1 MTHTM
6 KWLRDERSPMWLLG
20 FAIFVAIVDLIMVI
34 PIGEIVLPFFETEK
48 TKEETEELAK
58 MFLGEN
64 YATDYK
70 RALFHTGLFGT
81 AFFFALI
88 EELVFRTLPLG
99 IAIGAQ
105 RKSWVATAVVLVG
118 VVVTAA
124 VAYDHLGAYWKDG
137 LDPKILSVLGAL
149 LVLSIMS
156 MLFTTSPI
164 PLACIILTSSTL
176 FAYVHHGWMSVFLQG
191 IGGVALCIVYLK
203 CGGMEGRWA
212 KATWYSTVS
221 HTFFNFILF
230 EYMLYELLT
239 TVVK

>member
-1 MTHTM
+1 MTDAV
-6 KWLRDERSPMWLLG
+6 KWLRDERGPMWLLG
-20 FAIFVAIVDLIMVI
+20 FAILVAIVDLILVI
-34 PIGEIVLPFFETEK
+34 PIGELLEPYLATAR
-48 TKEETEELAK
+48 TKEDSDELVK

-64 YATDYK
+64 YAADYK

-88 EELVFRTLPLG
+88 EELLFRTLPLG
-99 IAIGAQ
+99 IAISAQ
-105 RKSWVATAVVLVG
+105 RKSWVATAIVLAG
-118 VVVTAA
+118 TVVVAA

-149 LVLSIMS
+149 MVLSIMS

-164 PLACIILTSSTL
+164 PLACIVLSSSML
-176 FAYVHHGWMSVFLQG
+176 FAYVHHGWLSLFLQG
-191 IGGVALCIVYLK
+191 IGGIALSVVYLK

-221 HTFFNFILF
+221 HTFFNFVLF

-239 TVVK
+239 TAVK